1 MKKILFSLLVLTTGF
16 IQAQNNTS
24 YWQQHVDYTMEVDMN
39 VENFKYSGTQ
49 ELVYTNNSPDTLNRV
64 FYHLFFNA
72 FQPDSEMNARLE
84 SVPDPDSRMTVN
96 KGTKE
101 NPQIVSR
108 ISGLTK
114 DQIGYLRV
122 NSLTQNGKEL
132 QYEEVGTVLEVE
144 LAKPILPGE
153 KTTFNMTFEGQVPEQ
168 IRRSG
173 RNNAEGVALSMSQW
187 YPKLAEYDFQGW
199 HADSYIA
206 REFHGVWGNFDV
218 KLTIDKDYTVASTG
232 YLQNPQEIGHGYQKE
247 GTKVKTKGDKLTWH
261 FVAPQVHD
269 FTWAADPEYIHDKL
283 IAEDGTV
290 LHFFYKDNKEI
301 KENWKNLQPKT
312 AELLAFFNE
321 HIGPYPWDQYSVVQ
335 GGDGGMEYAMLTL
348 ITGER
353 SFGSLVG
360 VTAHEMAHAWFQHLL
375 ATNESIHEWMDEGF
389 TSYISSEAE
398 NVVLGS
404 NSENPHANS
413 YRSYTYLARSG
424 KEQPQSTHADRY
436 AMNALYG
443 ASAYSKGAVFLA
455 QLGYIIGEENLA
467 RTLKRYYD
475 EWKFKH
481 PTPNDF
487 IRIAEKVSGA
497 ELDWYLQD
505 WTQTTNTIDY
515 AIDSVEAEEESTLV
529 SLQRKAMMPMPLNI
543 NVTYNDGT
551 SETFY
556 IPLQMMRWEK
566 PAEKGVNRTV
576 VKDWAWGFPE
586 YQLEIPVAKSKISSI
601 EIDASQLMADIDRS
615 NNKWTGTNETGNNSA
630 SDK

>member
-1 MKKILFSLLVLTTGF
+1 MKKIFFSLLLITTGF

-24 YWQQHVDYTMEVDMN
+24 YWQQHVDYAMEVDMN
-39 VENFKYSGTQ
+39 VENFKYTGTQ

-84 SVPDPDSRMTVN
+84 SVPDPDGRMTMN

-101 NPQIVSR
+101 NPEIVSR
-108 ISGLTK
+108 ITGLSPA
-114 DQIGYLRV
+114 QQGYLKV
-122 NSLTQNGKEL
+122 NSLTQNGENL
-132 QYEEVGTVLEVE
+132 TYEVAGTVLEVE
-144 LAKPILPGE
+144 LAQPILPGE

-173 RNNAEGVALSMSQW
+173 RNNTEGVALSMSQW

-199 HADSYIA
+199 HADPYIA
-206 REFHGVWGNFDV
+206 REFHGVWGDFDV

-247 GTKVKTKGDKLTWH
+247 GTRVKIKGDKLTWH

-283 IAEDGTV
+283 TAEDGTV
-290 LHFFYKDNKEI
+290 LHFFYKDNKDI

-312 AELLAFFNE
+312 AELLAYFNE

-398 NVVLGS
+398 NIVLGT
-404 NSENPHANS
+404 NAENPHKGS
-413 YRSYTYLARSG
+413 YRGYNYLAGSG
-424 KEQPQSTHADRY
+424 KEQPQTTHADRY

-467 RTLKRYYD
+467 KTLKRYYD

-515 AIDSVEAEEESTLV
+515 AIDSVEGEEETTQV
-529 SLQRKAMMPMPLNI
+529 GLQRKALMPMPLDI
-543 NVTYNDGT
+543 NVTYKDGT

-566 PAEKGVNRTV
+566 PAKEGSNRTV

-586 YQLEIPVAKSKISSI
+586 YELEIPVAKSKIESI

-615 NNKWTGTNETGNNSA
+615 NNKWRGSENPEQRSSSN
-630 SDK
+630 

>member
-1 MKKILFSLLVLTTGF
+1 MKKILLSFLMITTGLL
-16 IQAQNNTS
+16 QAQNATS
-24 YWQQHVDYTMEVDMN
+24 YWQQHVDYKMEVDMN
-39 VENFKYSGTQ
+39 VDNFKYTGTQ
-49 ELVYTNNSPDTLNRV
+49 ELVYTNNSPDTLNSV
-64 FYHLFFNA
+64 FYHLYFNA

-84 SVPDPDSRMTVN
+84 SVPDPDGRMTMN

-101 NPQIVSR
+101 NPEIVSR
-108 ISGLTK
+108 ITGLSE

-122 NSLTQNGKEL
+122 NSLTQNGTEL
-132 QYEEVGTVLEVE
+132 EYEEVGTVLEVE
-144 LAKPILPGE
+144 LDNPIMPGE
-153 KTTFNMTFEGQVPEQ
+153 KTTFNMEFEGQVPEQ

-173 RNNAEGVALSMSQW
+173 RNSAEGVALSMSQW

-206 REFHGVWGNFDV
+206 REFQGVWGDFDV
-218 KLTIDKDYTVASTG
+218 KISIDKDYTVGSTG
-232 YLQNPQEIGHGYQKE
+232 YLQNPQEIGHGYEEE
-247 GTKVKTKGDKLTWH
+247 GTKVKKTKGDKLTWH
-261 FVAPQVHD
+261 FKAPKVHD
-269 FTWAADPEYIHDKL
+269 FTWAADPEYIHDTL
-283 IAEDGTV
+283 VAEDGTV
-290 LHFFYKDNKEI
+290 LHFLYKDNEEI

-312 AELLAFFNE
+312 AELLAYFNE

-360 VTAHEMAHAWFQHLL
+360 VTAHEMAHAWFQHLM

-398 NVVLGS
+398 NVVMGT
-404 NSENPHANS
+404 NAENPHKGS
-413 YRSYTYLARSG
+413 YKGYQYLAGSG

-455 QLGYIIGEENLA
+455 QLGYVIGEENLSK
-467 RTLKRYYD
+467 TLKRYYD

-515 AIDSVEAEEESTLV
+515 AIGSVESEGEMTKV
-529 SLQRKAMMPMPLNI
+529 NLQRNGLMPMPVEV
-543 NVTYNDGT
+543 NVTYTDGKK
-551 SETFY
+551 ETFY

-566 PAEKGVNRTV
+566 PVKEGANRTV
-576 VKDWAWGFPE
+576 KEDWAWGFPGYE
-586 YQLEIPVAKSKISSI
+586 LEIPASKDTISSI
-601 EIDASQLMADIDRS
+601 EIDSSQMMADINRD
-615 NNKWTGTNETGNNSA
+615 NNTWGKTETENTTSEN
-630 SDK
+630 